1 MSDWG
6 QSSAIEQTNNL
17 ISEGLS
23 NARETREHNRS
34 VINNYNQ
41 TINAINNKTDAVGVK
56 QKTADEGSEAL
67 SGIQTAV
74 AVGQEAKK
82 AFNMGVGNYLASQP
96 GQIADNLKGAVQ
108 AGKDAFGIGTT
119 ATTSLRQGAFPL
131 SLGQLGQDAERSL
144 APAGEDLGFKSSII
158 QKGLQ
163 TITDLPD
170 KQIAGLA
177 KGIGAFTGIA
187 GAGFDALEDISAG
200 SFGGDKDA
208 SGIAKTADKASLV
221 AGGLDA
227 MALAVPI
234 LAPVAGAADLIS
246 GGLAI
251 GADLADTKSAKDKAK
266 TTEQSNMEQG
276 TSNVVSQ
283 GSAGQVATSS
293 TQSRSY

>member
-96 GQIADNLKGAVQ
+96 GQIADNLKGAVR
-108 AGKDAFGIGTT
+108 AGKDAFGIGTSP
-119 ATTSLRQGAFPL
+119 ARAGLIEGAEGVPLR
-131 SLGQLGQDAERSL
+131 DAEGLRSL

-208 SGIAKTADKASLV
+208 SGISKTADKASLV

-266 TTEQSNMEQG
+266 TTEQTNMEQG

>member
-17 ISEGLS
+17 ISEGLT
-23 NARETREHNRS
+23 NARATREHNRS
-34 VINNYNQ
+34 VINNYNS
-41 TINAINNKTDAVGVK
+41 TISAINNKTDAVGIK
-56 QKTADEGSEAL
+56 QKTADEGEEAV

-82 AFNMGVGNYLASQP
+82 AYQMGVGNYLKSQP
-96 GQIADNLKGAVQ
+96 GQIAENLKGAVQ
-108 AGKDAFGIGTT
+108 AGKDAFGIGTSPART
-119 ATTSLRQGAFPL
+119 LRQGAFPL
-131 SLGQLGQDAERSL
+131 SLGQDAENLRSL

-177 KGIGAFTGIA
+177 KGLGAFTGIA

-208 SGIAKTADKASLV
+208 SSISKTADKASLV

-234 LAPVAGAADLIS
+234 LAPVAGVADLVS